1 MTCCAMRSGRRMR
14 GTATTLHRRGRIA
27 GGLDDVSETV
37 TLSLKVPAAMKR
49 ALEKEAKAEGKSTG
63 AYARGILADGLM
75 AIA

>member
-1 MTCCAMRSGRRMR
+1 MPMSKEKKA
-14 GTATTLHRRGRIA
+14 AP
-27 GGLDDVSETV
+27 ETV

>member
-1 MTCCAMRSGRRMR
+1 M
-14 GTATTLHRRGRIA
+14 LRIDA
-27 GGLDDVSETV
+27 RFTSADKKEKPQQAWRQQGHSR
-37 TLSLKVPAAMKR
+37 KVPAAMKR

>member
-1 MTCCAMRSGRRMR
+1 MAANAGETKVKLWEGICYPENMR
-14 GTATTLHRRGRIA
+14 
-27 GGLDDVSETV
+27 DDWQDEIDDILQ
-37 TLSLKVPAAMKR
+37 LSLKVPAAMKR

>member
-1 MTCCAMRSGRRMR
+1 MGARLPK
-14 GTATTLHRRGRIA
+14 AA
-27 GGLDDVSETV
+27 PETV

>member
-1 MTCCAMRSGRRMR
+1 MMCF
-14 GTATTLHRRGRIA
+14 
-27 GGLDDVSETV
+27 
-37 TLSLKVPAAMKR
+37 PAAMKR